1 MKKLF
6 LAILCSLPFL
16 ATAQHSFTL
25 NGDVKNLK
33 SGDKIYLVYAD
44 GGTRVVD
51 STLVVN
57 GTFSFKGNAS
67 EPMMANLFKN
77 INPFRPGANTQ
88 FLDFTTL
95 YLEPGSILAST
106 PDSLKSAKIT
116 GTPTNADQAR
126 LMLSLK
132 PYTDKMMLLNEEF
145 AKLSP
150 AQKKD
155 VAFIGPLRDR
165 AAKIS
170 EEMTP
175 IYLGFI
181 KNNPTSYLSLNSL
194 VQFLDDPT
202 MANEAAN
209 LFAGLSSELKATKL
223 GGMLALK
230 FEAEMKTAIGAMAM
244 DFTQNDQNGKPVKL
258 SDFKGKYVLV
268 DFWASWCVPCR
279 NENPNVV
286 AAYQKYKDKNFTVL
300 GVSLDKPDAKDAWL
314 KAIADDKLTWTQVS
328 DLKYWQNEV
337 AVKYGIQSIPA
348 NFLIDPTGKIIAKGL
363 REDALHAKLKELL
376 GGND

>member
-1 MKKLF
+1 MKKL
-6 LAILCSLPFL
+6 ILVLLYSLPFL
-16 ATAQHSFTL
+16 TFAQQSFTL

-51 STLVVN
+51 STLVAN
-57 GTFSFKGNAS
+57 GAFSFKGTVN

-77 INPFRPGANTQ
+77 INPFNPGANTR

-95 YLEPGSILAST
+95 YLEPGTILAST
-106 PDSLKSAKIT
+106 ADSLKSAKIS
-116 GTPTNADQAR
+116 GTPTNADQAK
-126 LMLSLK
+126 LMMSLK
-132 PYTDKMMLLNEEF
+132 PFTDKMMAINEEF
-145 AKLSP
+145 AKLT
-150 AQKKD
+150 ADQKKD
-155 VAFIGPLRDR
+155 MAFLGPIRDR
-165 AAKIS
+165 AMKIS
-170 EEMTP
+170 DEMTP
-175 IYLGFI
+175 IYLDFI
-181 KNNPTSYLSLNSL
+181 KNNPQSYLSLNSL
-194 VQFLDDPT
+194 LQFLDDPT
-202 MANEAAN
+202 MAAEIVG
-209 LFAGLSSELKATKL
+209 LFNGLSSEVKATKL
-223 GGMLALK
+223 GSMLALK

-258 SDFKGKYVLV
+258 SDFKGKYVLI
-268 DFWASWCVPCR
+268 DFWASWCGPCR

-328 DLKYWQNEV
+328 DLKFWQNEV

-363 REDALHAKLKELL
+363 REEALHLKLKELL
-376 GGND
+376 GVND